1 MKSLL
6 KHVVGVSGAWPGWAC
21 GRLFATSL
29 WKVESD
35 EAFCGACQ
43 LHTAR
48 RRRRRKMTKG
58 LTYAV
63 KAIAEQKQ
71 KREKEGGEGAGCH
84 INSLQIKASKEIE
97 K

>member
-1 MKSLL
+1 M
-6 KHVVGVSGAWPGWAC
+6 
-21 GRLFATSL
+21 FATSL

-48 RRRRRKMTKG
+48 RRRRSRRKMTKG

-63 KAIAEQKQ
+63 KAIAEQRE
-71 KREKEGGEGAGCH
+71 KREERGGAGCH